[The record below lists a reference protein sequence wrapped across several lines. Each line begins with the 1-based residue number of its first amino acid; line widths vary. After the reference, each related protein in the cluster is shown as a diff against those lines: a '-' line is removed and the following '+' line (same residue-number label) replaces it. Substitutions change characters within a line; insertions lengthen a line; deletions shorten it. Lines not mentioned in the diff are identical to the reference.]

1 MISRTTPASHTRF
14 TLLHSSRIPEELP
27 PPVLLNPLTTFSK
40 ANPDKFKFHIFVDD
54 KGDSIP
60 PHVPFMK
67 EGKITEKEL
76 KSCLGLEKPRNA
88 WWTRLFG
95 ETTPQDETPR
105 RILFL
110 VCGPEA

>member
-1 MISRTTPASHTRF
+1 MSHTRF

-27 PPVLLNPLTTFSK
+27 PPALLYPLTTFSK
-40 ANPDKFKFHIFVDD
+40 ANPDKFKFHVFVDD
-54 KGDSIP
+54 KGGSISPPHIP
-60 PHVPFMK
+60 PMK
-67 EGKITEKEL
+67 EGRITEKEL
-76 KSCLGLEKPRNA
+76 KSCLGLEKPRDS

-95 ETTPQDETPR
+95 KTTPQDETPR